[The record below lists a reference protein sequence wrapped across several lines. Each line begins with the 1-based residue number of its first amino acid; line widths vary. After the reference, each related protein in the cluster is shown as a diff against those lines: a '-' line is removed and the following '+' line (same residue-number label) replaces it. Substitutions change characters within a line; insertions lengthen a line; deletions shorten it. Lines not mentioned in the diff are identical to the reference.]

1 MRYADYT
8 CDDRGVCLCACNA
21 ASIGI
26 TVQKWLNGSTLLGP
40 KEHCVRWGILIPL
53 LCLTTIE
60 RWERAHPPISGLDY
74 FETSRHLYQVFC

>member
-53 LCLTTIE
+53 LCFRDSLGYEDQTATRKQTYLLT
-60 RWERAHPPISGLDY
+60 
-74 FETSRHLYQVFC
+74 